1 MNGADTQLF
10 AINCSCPLAF
20 GASASISKVM
30 KLLTNI
36 ALAALI
42 ALPAAA
48 QDQTILER
56 WEEDRTQVFDGS
68 EIVLEDLN
76 WVARPLVIFADTPN
90 DPRFRQQMDLLLAD
104 VEQLAVRDVII
115 ITDTNSNELSDVRTE
130 LRPRGYMMALV
141 GKDGRVAL
149 RKPAPW
155 SVREL
160 SRSIDKMPLRQ
171 QEISDRRLSGE

>member
-1 MNGADTQLF
+1 
-10 AINCSCPLAF
+10 
-20 GASASISKVM
+20 M

-36 ALAALI
+36 ALAVLI
-42 ALPAAA
+42 ALPATA
-48 QDQTILER
+48 QELTVLER
-56 WEEDRTQVFDGS
+56 WEEDRTQVFDGA
-68 EIVLEDLN
+68 EINLDDLQ

-90 DPRFRQQMDLLLAD
+90 DPRFTQQMDLLLAD
-104 VEQLAVRDVII
+104 MDELAERDVIV
-115 ITDTNSNELSDVRTE
+115 ITDTDRAAMSDVRTT

-171 QEISDRRLSGE
+171 QEISDRRMVGE

>member
-1 MNGADTQLF
+1 
-10 AINCSCPLAF
+10 
-20 GASASISKVM
+20 M
-30 KLLTNI
+30 KLLMNI

-48 QDQTILER
+48 QDQTVLER
-56 WEEDRTQVFDGS
+56 WTEDRTQVFDGA
-68 EIVLEDLN
+68 EINLDELT
-76 WVARPLVIFADTPN
+76 WVVRPLVVFADTPS
-90 DPRFRQQMDLLLAD
+90 DPRFQQQMDLILAEVD
-104 VEQLAVRDVII
+104 RLAERDVMII
-115 ITDTNSNELSDVRTE
+115 VDTDDETMSDVRTT

-149 RKPAPW
+149 RKPEPW

-171 QEISDRRLSGE
+171 QEISDRRMVSP

>member
-1 MNGADTQLF
+1 
-10 AINCSCPLAF
+10 
-20 GASASISKVM
+20 M

-36 ALAALI
+36 ALAVLI
-42 ALPAAA
+42 ALPATA
-48 QDQTILER
+48 QEQTVLER
-56 WEEDRTQVFDGS
+56 WEGDRTQVFDGA
-68 EIVLEDLN
+68 EITLEDLQ

-104 VEQLAVRDVII
+104 MDELAERDVIV
-115 ITDTNSNELSDVRTE
+115 ITDTDRAAMSNVRTT

-171 QEISDRRLSGE
+171 QEISDRRMVEQ

>member
-1 MNGADTQLF
+1 
-10 AINCSCPLAF
+10 
-20 GASASISKVM
+20 M

-42 ALPAAA
+42 AFPAIAEEK
-48 QDQTILER
+48 TVLER
-56 WEEDRTQVFDGS
+56 WEEDRTQIFDGA
-68 EIVLEDLN
+68 EIVLEELN
-76 WVARPLVIFADTPN
+76 WVARPLVVFADTPN
-90 DPRFRQQMDLLLAD
+90 DPRFQQQMDLLLAD
-104 VEQLAVRDVII
+104 MDQLAIRDVIL
-115 ITDTNSNELSDVRTE
+115 ITDTDRSAQTDLRLA

-171 QEISDRRLSGE
+171 QEIADRRLLGQ

>member
-1 MNGADTQLF
+1 
-10 AINCSCPLAF
+10 
-20 GASASISKVM
+20 M

-36 ALAALI
+36 ALAVLI
-42 ALPAAA
+42 ALPATA
-48 QDQTILER
+48 QELTVLER
-56 WEEDRTQVFDGS
+56 WEEDRTQVFDGAD
-68 EIVLEDLN
+68 INLEDLQ

-90 DPRFRQQMDLLLAD
+90 DPRFTQQMDLLLAD
-104 VEQLAVRDVII
+104 MDELAERDVIV
-115 ITDTNSNELSDVRTE
+115 ITDTDRAAMSDVRTT

-171 QEISDRRLSGE
+171 QEISDRRMVGE